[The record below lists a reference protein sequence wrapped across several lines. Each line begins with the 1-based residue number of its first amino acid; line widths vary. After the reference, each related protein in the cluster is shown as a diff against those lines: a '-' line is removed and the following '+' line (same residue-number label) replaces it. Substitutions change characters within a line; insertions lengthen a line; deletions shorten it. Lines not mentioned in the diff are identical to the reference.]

1 MMEVRQMIAE
11 ALSLPSELVLDA
23 NSQTDVSKLTHFVT
37 VIDSYQNEI
46 GSSIKFDGVN
56 EVEHLNSV
64 REVAISVNAYGSNA
78 YDLINKLVSSMRICP
93 IRQRL
98 RRLKLGYLK
107 ASQVRHLPTA
117 IAGGKEQRAQVD
129 LIFSINHKIQANV
142 NRGDSVQINTKV
154 N

>member
-1 MMEVRQMIAE
+1 MREVRQMIAE
-11 ALSLPSELVLDA
+11 VLSLPSELVLDA
-23 NSQTDVSKLTHFVT
+23 ASQIDVSKLTHFVT

-46 GSSIKFDGVN
+46 GSSVHFNGIN
-56 EVEHLNSV
+56 EIESVSSV
-64 REVAISVNAYGSNA
+64 REVAISVNAYGLNA
-78 YDLINKLVSSMRICP
+78 YDLINKLVSSMKISH

-98 RRLKLGYLK
+98 RKIKLGYLR

-142 NRGDSVQINTKV
+142 NRGDSVQINTRV